1 MSILFTYHGRIYASI
16 PSAPIVEGTAVL
28 VVHSHIGFVE
38 DMRAWR
44 RHIGVV
50 QVVCMPGT
58 PQHHMWRYRFGPD
71 YVIPRADQTVV
82 QVLFDDNDV
91 GIFLTTDVLHV
102 AWLSCD
108 VHPAALPANFYFP
121 PY

>member
-1 MSILFTYHGRIYASI
+1 MSVLFTYHGRIYGSI
-16 PSAPIVEGTAVL
+16 PSVPFVEGASVL

-38 DMRAWR
+38 DMRSWQ

-50 QVVCMPGT
+50 QAVCMPGT

-71 YVIPRADQTVV
+71 YVIPRADQPVV

-91 GIFLTTDVLHV
+91 GIFLATDVLHV
-102 AWLSCD
+102 VWLSLD

>member
-1 MSILFTYHGRIYASI
+1 
-16 PSAPIVEGTAVL
+16 
-28 VVHSHIGFVE
+28 
-38 DMRAWR
+38 
-44 RHIGVV
+44 
-50 QVVCMPGT
+50 MPGT

-71 YVIPRADQTVV
+71 YVIPRADQPVV

-91 GIFLTTDVLHV
+91 GIFLATDVLHV
-102 AWLSCD
+102 VWLSLD